1 MMRIAVVAL
10 MAGISP
16 AMGQVGS
23 DPYTAPAKP
32 VSEMTQ
38 AERCQNLLR
47 LLGNSYLE
55 PAQKAALYEKARNDG
70 CMGQPQP
77 QTLIIR

>member
-1 MMRIAVVAL
+1 M
-10 MAGISP
+10 
-16 AMGQVGS
+16 
-23 DPYTAPAKP
+23 
-32 VSEMTQ
+32 
-38 AERCQNLLR
+38 LR
-47 LLGNSYLE
+47 LMGNNYLE

>member
-1 MMRIAVVAL
+1 MKPRITLAVL

-16 AMGQVGS
+16 VMGQS

-38 AERCQNLLR
+38 AERCDNLLR
-47 LLGNSYLE
+47 LMGNNYLE